1 LLIVSAHALGEA
13 IGEESGLSFL
23 GVVVAQQLVSAARSM
38 RGKRREQ
45 ADDQTRSGGSGTK
58 KDQIC
63 RIVIDGRMVDLRRMG
78 RPFVKSESG
87 SRWTNIGRQEQS
99 SPTKS

>member
-1 LLIVSAHALGEA
+1 M
-13 IGEESGLSFL
+13 
-23 GVVVAQQLVSAARSM
+23 GVVVAQELVSAATSM
-38 RGKRREQ
+38 RGKREQ

-58 KDQIC
+58 KDQMC
-63 RIVIDGRMVDLRRMG
+63 RMVNDGRMVDLRRMEMA
-78 RPFVKSESG
+78 FVKSGSG